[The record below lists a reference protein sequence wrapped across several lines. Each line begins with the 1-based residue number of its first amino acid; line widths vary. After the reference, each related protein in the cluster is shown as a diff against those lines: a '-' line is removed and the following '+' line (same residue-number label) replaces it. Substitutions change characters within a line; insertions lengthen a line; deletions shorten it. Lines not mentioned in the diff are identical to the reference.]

1 MPYDRQPIF
10 HPKIYYIHKKA
21 VILHVANVAVSVFP
35 WLLWNSTVEGKA
47 AIKEISILSNVF
59 LWGCQDWQTA
69 CIYLSLFP
77 VCSQSVVSLFPD
89 VVTEGITGFNQM
101 KT

>member
-21 VILHVANVAVSVFP
+21 AILHVANIAVSVFP

-59 LWGCQDWQTA
+59 LWGMPGLADSV
-69 CIYLSLFP
+69 YLSQFVPSLLS
-77 VCSQSVVSLFPD
+77 VCSQMWLLS
-89 VVTEGITGFNQM
+89 E
-101 KT
+101 